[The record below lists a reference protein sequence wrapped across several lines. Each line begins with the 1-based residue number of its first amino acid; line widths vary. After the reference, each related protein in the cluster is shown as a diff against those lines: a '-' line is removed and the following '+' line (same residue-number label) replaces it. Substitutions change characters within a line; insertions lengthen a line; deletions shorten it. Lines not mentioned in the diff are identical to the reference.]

1 MKREEQYTGLTDS
14 EVKISREKYGT
25 NELEKK
31 KKESLLKK
39 VLHVFTE
46 PMFLLLI
53 ITASIYFIL
62 GEISDGIIMFC
73 FVLFISGIE
82 FFQEQ
87 KTDKA
92 LEVLNNLS
100 SLNVKV
106 IRNGQIISIDSKDIV
121 VDDIVILEEGD
132 KISADGIILECQGL
146 GINESALTG
155 ESDTVYK
162 RIKDNSI
169 NHFKL
174 NMCYA
179 GCDVTSGSAIIKIT
193 AVGTNTEYGKIGN
206 ALNSISKEKTPL
218 EKQIKKLVII
228 CTIISLT
235 FFALVIILNFI
246 DNWSLP

>member
-82 FFQEQ
+82 FFQ
-87 KTDKA
+87 
-92 LEVLNNLS
+92 
-100 SLNVKV
+100 
-106 IRNGQIISIDSKDIV
+106 
-121 VDDIVILEEGD
+121 
-132 KISADGIILECQGL
+132 
-146 GINESALTG
+146 
-155 ESDTVYK
+155 
-162 RIKDNSI
+162 
-169 NHFKL
+169 
-174 NMCYA
+174 
-179 GCDVTSGSAIIKIT
+179 
-193 AVGTNTEYGKIGN
+193 
-206 ALNSISKEKTPL
+206 
-218 EKQIKKLVII
+218 
-228 CTIISLT
+228 
-235 FFALVIILNFI
+235 
-246 DNWSLP
+246 